1 MGDVMWGGGGGSRG
15 RVALRDG
22 RAGNRIESKR

>member
-1 MGDVMWGGGGGSRG
+1 MVGGWGWGGGSRG